1 MRVPSPRAGR
11 MEGMPNGGVPHDRDA
26 SRFDRKRA
34 PHVRLQFF
42 DIATTKEEQDG
53 GTNHAL
59 ENKSLFSAVFIITIQ
74 LCTKRRDCY
83 FIEYTNY
90 NNRF

>member
-11 MEGMPNGGVPHDRDA
+11 MEGMPNAGVPHA

-34 PHVRLQFF
+34 PQVRLQFF

-59 ENKSLFSAVFIITIQ
+59 EERVFFRNNVFIITIQ
-74 LCTKRRDCY
+74 
-83 FIEYTNY
+83 
-90 NNRF
+90 